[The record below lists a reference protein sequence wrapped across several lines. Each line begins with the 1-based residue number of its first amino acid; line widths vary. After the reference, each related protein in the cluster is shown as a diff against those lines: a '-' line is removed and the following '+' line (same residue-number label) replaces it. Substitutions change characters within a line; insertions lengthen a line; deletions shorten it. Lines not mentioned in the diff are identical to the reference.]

1 VAGWLSWA
9 WHQAEQLGIDVASF
23 ARRGGRG
30 RYERMIL
37 NNCLTMQRIRELRKQ
52 PLTPELVLDLHRL
65 VSADTLVP
73 RHPLGRL
80 LA

>member
-1 VAGWLSWA
+1 V
-9 WHQAEQLGIDVASF
+9 
-23 ARRGGRG
+23 
-30 RYERMIL
+30 IL
-37 NNCLTMQRIRELRKQ
+37 NNYLTMQRIRELRVQ
-52 PLTPELVLDLHRL
+52 LLTPELVLDLHRL

>member
-1 VAGWLSWA
+1 V
-9 WHQAEQLGIDVASF
+9 
-23 ARRGGRG
+23 
-30 RYERMIL
+30 IL
-37 NNCLTMQRIRELRKQ
+37 NNYLTMQRIRELRVQ

-73 RHPLGRL
+73 RHRLGRL